1 MTDRITYAE
10 AAELLKLPY
19 TTLRAFRKRI
29 GAPEPVVVTSG
40 TQPALFSKREY
51 EEFMLDHNVAALIA
65 AERYFDKH
73 GVYPNQGDAK
83 PSFNK
88 LASTFLKGAYL
99 TQAARAKREAMMAI
113 AKRNK
118 PKTTRVTVESDWAWK
133 AHDNANTLG
142 RIRSTTTLKPNGMPT
157 GIAKTQYDTFRA
169 KIKFNKVEYNLGCFD
184 TLDKAIDARVTAEK
198 QLRDTG
204 KLSNATSAMKK
215 SLPKGV
221 QLRPNGTYVARMKCK
236 SIDYNLGTFK
246 TLEEAVAVRRE
257 AEKQIKQT
265 GRVK

>member
-10 AAELLKLPY
+10 AAVLLKLPY

-51 EEFMLDHNVAALIA
+51 EEFMLDHNVTALVA

-83 PSFNK
+83 PTFNK
-88 LASTFLKGAYL
+88 MASTFLKGAYL
-99 TQAARAKREAMMAI
+99 PQEAQAKREAMLAL

-118 PKTTRVTVESDWAWK
+118 PKTTRMTIESEWSMKPCEDGRSKGRVRLAVIG
-133 AHDNANTLG
+133 ANGL
-142 RIRSTTTLKPNGMPT
+142 PT
-157 GIAKTQYDTFRA
+157 GVHKTPHNTYRV
-169 KIKFNKVEYNLGCFD
+169 KIKFNRVEYNLGSFD
-184 TLDKAIDARVTAEK
+184 TLSKAIDARVAAEED
-198 QLRDTG
+198 LRVNG
-204 KLSNATSAMKK
+204 KIRNVVSATKK
-215 SLPKGV
+215 GLPKGV

-257 AEKQIKQT
+257 AEKQIKET
-265 GRVK
+265 GRIR

>member
-29 GAPEPVVVTSG
+29 GAPEPVVITSG

-51 EEFMLDHNVAALIA
+51 EEFALDYNVKALVA

-99 TQAARAKREAMMAI
+99 TQAAQVKREAMLAI

-133 AHDNANTLG
+133 SHDDANTLG
-142 RIRSTTTLKPNGMPT
+142 RIRSVTTLKPNGMPT
-157 GIAKTQYDTFRA
+157 GVAKTQYGTFRA

-184 TLDKAIDARVTAEK
+184 TLDKAIDARVKAE
-198 QLRDTG
+198 QELRDTG
-204 KLSNATSAMKK
+204 KLSVINPPMKK
-215 SLPKGV
+215 GMPKGV
-221 QLRPNGTYVARMKCK
+221 QFRAHGVYRVRIKYK
-236 SIDYNLGTFK
+236 SVDYHLGEYA
-246 TLEEAVAVRRE
+246 TLEEAVAVRAN
-257 AEKQIKQT
+257 AERQIKET
-265 GRVK
+265 GRLK

>member
-51 EEFMLDHNVAALIA
+51 EEFMLDHNVTALIA

-83 PSFNK
+83 PTFNK
-88 LASTFLKGAYL
+88 MASTFLKGAYL
-99 TQAARAKREAMMAI
+99 PQEAQAKREAMLAL

-118 PKTTRVTVESDWAWK
+118 PKTTRMTIESEWSMKPCEDGRSKGRVRLAVIG
-133 AHDNANTLG
+133 ANGL
-142 RIRSTTTLKPNGMPT
+142 PT
-157 GIAKTQYDTFRA
+157 GVHKTPHNTYRV
-169 KIKFNKVEYNLGCFD
+169 KIKFNRVEYNLGSYEKLAD
-184 TLDKAIDARVTAEK
+184 AVKARNDAEEELRVN
-198 QLRDTG
+198 G
-204 KLSNATSAMKK
+204 KLSNAVSAVKK
-215 SLPKGV
+215 GLPKGV
-221 QLRPNGTYVARMKCK
+221 QLRPHGVYTARIKHK
-236 SIDYNLGTFK
+236 SVDYNLGTFK

-257 AEKQIKQT
+257 AEKQIKET
-265 GRVK
+265 GKIK

>member
-51 EEFMLDHNVAALIA
+51 EEFMLDHNVAALVA

-83 PSFNK
+83 PTFNK
-88 LASTFLKGAYL
+88 MASTFLKGAYL
-99 TQAARAKREAMMAI
+99 PQEAQTKREAMMAI

-118 PKTTRVTVESDWAWK
+118 PKTTRMTIESEWSMKPCEDGRSKGRVRLAVIG
-133 AHDNANTLG
+133 ANGL
-142 RIRSTTTLKPNGMPT
+142 PT
-157 GIAKTQYDTFRA
+157 GVHKTPHETYRV
-169 KIKFNKVEYNLGCFD
+169 KIKFNKVEYNLGSFES
-184 TLDKAIDARVTAEK
+184 LSKAIDARVAAEEE
-198 QLRDTG
+198 LRDNG
-204 KLSNATSAMKK
+204 KLSNAVSVAKK
-215 SLPKGV
+215 GLPKGV

-246 TLEEAVAVRRE
+246 TLEEAIAVRRE
-257 AEKQIKQT
+257 AEKQIKET
-265 GRVK
+265 GRIR

>member
-1 MTDRITYAE
+1 MTDYITYTE
-10 AAELLKLPY
+10 AAVLLKLPY

-51 EEFMLDHNVAALIA
+51 EEFMLDHNVKALIA

-83 PSFNK
+83 PTFNK
-88 LASTFLKGAYL
+88 MASTFLKGAYL
-99 TQAARAKREAMMAI
+99 TQAAQAKREAMLTL
-113 AKRNK
+113 AKHNK
-118 PKTTRVTVESDWAWK
+118 PKTTRMTVESEWAMK
-133 AHDNANTLG
+133 PTDTGTKGRVRSAVLGANGL
-142 RIRSTTTLKPNGMPT
+142 PT
-157 GIAKTQYDTFRA
+157 GVQKTMYNTYKV
-169 KIKFNKVEYNLGCFD
+169 KIKFNKVEYNLGSFEQLAD
-184 TLDKAIDARVTAEK
+184 AVKARNAAEEELRVN
-198 QLRDTG
+198 G
-204 KLSNATSAMKK
+204 KLSNAVSAVKK
-215 SLPKGV
+215 GLPKGV

-257 AEKQIKQT
+257 AEKQIKET
-265 GRVK
+265 GRIR

>member
-51 EEFMLDHNVAALIA
+51 EEFMLDHNVAALVA

-83 PSFNK
+83 PTFNK
-88 LASTFLKGAYL
+88 MASTFLKGAYL
-99 TQAARAKREAMMAI
+99 PQEAQAKREAMMAL

-118 PKTTRVTVESDWAWK
+118 PKTTRMTIEPEWSMKSTDVGSKGRVRLAVIG
-133 AHDNANTLG
+133 ANGL
-142 RIRSTTTLKPNGMPT
+142 PT
-157 GIAKTQYDTFRA
+157 GVHKTPHNTYKV
-169 KIKFNKVEYNLGCFD
+169 KIKFNRVEYNLGSYEKLAD
-184 TLDKAIDARVTAEK
+184 AVKARNDAEEELRVN
-198 QLRDTG
+198 G
-204 KLSNATSAMKK
+204 KLSNAVSVTKK
-215 SLPKGV
+215 GLPKGV
-221 QLRPNGTYVARMKCK
+221 QLRPHGVYTARIKYK
-236 SIDYNLGTFK
+236 SVDYNLGTFK
-246 TLEEAVAVRRE
+246 TLEEAIAVRRE
-257 AEKQIKQT
+257 AEKQIKET
-265 GRVK
+265 GRIR

>member
-29 GAPEPVVVTSG
+29 GAPEPVVITSG

-51 EEFMLDHNVAALIA
+51 EEFALDHNVKALIA

-73 GVYPNQGDAK
+73 GVYPNEGDAK

-99 TQAARAKREAMMAI
+99 TQAAQAKRDAMLAI

-133 AHDNANTLG
+133 SHDDAKTLG
-142 RIRSTTTLKPNGMPT
+142 RIRSATTLKPNGMPT
-157 GIAKTQYDTFRA
+157 GIAKTQYGTFRA

-184 TLDKAIDARVTAEK
+184 TLDKAIDVRVKAE
-198 QLRDTG
+198 QELRDTG
-204 KLSNATSAMKK
+204 KLSIAIPPKK
-215 SLPKGV
+215 RSLPKGIR
-221 QLRPNGTYVARMKCK
+221 LRSGAYTARIQHKNV
-236 SIDYNLGTFK
+236 DYILGSFSS
-246 TLEEAVAVRRE
+246 LEAATAARLD
-257 AEKQIKQT
+257 AERQIKET

>member
-51 EEFMLDHNVAALIA
+51 EEFMLDHNVAALVA

-83 PSFNK
+83 PTFNK
-88 LASTFLKGAYL
+88 MASTFLKGAYL
-99 TQAARAKREAMMAI
+99 PQEAQAKREAMLVL

-118 PKTTRVTVESDWAWK
+118 PKTTRMTIESEWSMKPCEDGRSKGRVRLAVIG
-133 AHDNANTLG
+133 ANGL
-142 RIRSTTTLKPNGMPT
+142 PT
-157 GIAKTQYDTFRA
+157 GVHKTPHNTYRV
-169 KIKFNKVEYNLGCFD
+169 KIKFNRVEYNLGSYEKLAD
-184 TLDKAIDARVTAEK
+184 AVKARNDAEEELRVN
-198 QLRDTG
+198 G
-204 KLSNATSAMKK
+204 KLSNAVSAVKK
-215 SLPKGV
+215 GLPKGV
-221 QLRPNGTYVARMKCK
+221 QLRPHGVYTARIKYR

-257 AEKQIKQT
+257 AEKQLKET
-265 GRVK
+265 GRIR

>member
-10 AAELLKLPY
+10 AAVLLKLPY

-51 EEFMLDHNVAALIA
+51 EEFMLDHNVTALIA

-83 PSFNK
+83 PTFNK
-88 LASTFLKGAYL
+88 MASTFLKGAYL
-99 TQAARAKREAMMAI
+99 PQEAQAKREAMMAL

-118 PKTTRVTVESDWAWK
+118 PKTTRMTIESEWSMKPCEDSRSKGRVRPAVIG
-133 AHDNANTLG
+133 ANGL
-142 RIRSTTTLKPNGMPT
+142 PT
-157 GIAKTQYDTFRA
+157 GVHKTPHNTYRV
-169 KIKFNKVEYNLGCFD
+169 KIKFDKVEYNLGSFD
-184 TLDKAIDARVTAEK
+184 TLSKAIDARVAAEED
-198 QLRDTG
+198 LRVNG
-204 KLSNATSAMKK
+204 KIRNVVSATKK
-215 SLPKGV
+215 GLPKGV

-257 AEKQIKQT
+257 AEKQIKET
-265 GRVK
+265 GRIK

>member
-51 EEFMLDHNVAALIA
+51 EEFMLDHNVVALIA

-83 PSFNK
+83 PTFNK
-88 LASTFLKGAYL
+88 MASTFLKGAYL
-99 TQAARAKREAMMAI
+99 TQAAQAKREAMLVL

-118 PKTTRVTVESDWAWK
+118 PKTTRMTIESEWSMKPTDTGSKGRVRLAVIG
-133 AHDNANTLG
+133 ANGL
-142 RIRSTTTLKPNGMPT
+142 PT
-157 GIAKTQYDTFRA
+157 GVHKTPHETYRV
-169 KIKFNKVEYNLGCFD
+169 KIKFNKVEYNLGSFES
-184 TLDKAIDARVTAEK
+184 LSKAIDARVAAEEE
-198 QLRDTG
+198 LRVNG
-204 KLSNATSAMKK
+204 KLSNAVSAVKK
-215 SLPKGV
+215 GLPKGV
-221 QLRPNGTYVARMKCK
+221 QLRPHGVYTARIKYK

-246 TLEEAVAVRRE
+246 TLEEAVAIRRE
-257 AEKQIKQT
+257 AEKQIKET
-265 GRVK
+265 GRIK

>member
-29 GAPEPVVVTSG
+29 GAPEPVVITSG

-51 EEFMLDHNVAALIA
+51 EEFMLDHNVKALVA
-65 AERYFDKH
+65 AERHFDKH
-73 GVYPNQGDAK
+73 GVYPNEGDAK

-99 TQAARAKREAMMAI
+99 TQAAQAKRDAMLAL
-113 AKRNK
+113 AKHNK

-133 AHDNANTLG
+133 SHDDANTLG
-142 RIRSTTTLKPNGMPT
+142 RIRSTSTLKPNGMPT
-157 GIAKTQYDTFRA
+157 GIAKTQYGTFRS

-184 TLDKAIDARVTAEK
+184 TLNEAIAVRVKAE
-198 QLRDTG
+198 QELRDTG
-204 KLSNATSAMKK
+204 VLSVIDPSKK
-215 SLPKGV
+215 KDLPKGV
-221 QLRPNGTYVARMKCK
+221 QLRPHGAYTARIKHK
-236 SIDYNLGTFK
+236 NVDYTLGSFSS
-246 TLEEAVAVRRE
+246 LEAAVAARLD
-257 AEKQIKQT
+257 AERQIKET